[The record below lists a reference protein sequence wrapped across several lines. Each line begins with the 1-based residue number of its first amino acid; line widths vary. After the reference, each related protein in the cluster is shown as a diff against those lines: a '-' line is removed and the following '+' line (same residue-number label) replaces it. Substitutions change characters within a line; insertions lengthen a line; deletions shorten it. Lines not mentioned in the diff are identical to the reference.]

1 MYVYIYDEVVKKR
14 KYNKLLIN
22 IERRI
27 TDLGLN
33 GKIIRLEGIKNVEKI
48 IQNEIRYGV
57 KTIVAVGTD
66 KTISQTVNAVIKL
79 NQNKDVKEI
88 PVIGTIPIESKESL
102 IARAMGI
109 FSYKDACNAILARRL
124 EILRLAK
131 INETFFVSQINLLG
145 NYNIIDIE
153 KDYRI
158 EIKKPCNINI
168 INIPLS
174 KELGEKMSIN
184 SKKDD
189 LKLLIIPKKSKKG
202 DPLKNQSIFSLKKL
216 TVSKNTKKIL
226 VDNSFEVSAP
236 ASIKTTDKK
245 IIFIVGKDRVF

>member
-14 KYNKLLIN
+14 KYSKLLIN
-22 IERRI
+22 IEKKI

-48 IQNEIRYGV
+48 IQNEIKYGA
-57 KTIVAVGTD
+57 KTVIAVGID
-66 KTISQTVNAVIKL
+66 KTINQTINAVIKL
-79 NQNKDVKEI
+79 NQNKELKEI
-88 PVIGTIPIESKESL
+88 PIIGTIPIENKENL
-102 IARAMGI
+102 IAKAMGI
-109 FSYKDACNAILARRL
+109 SSYKDACNAILARRL
-124 EILRLAK
+124 KILRLAK
-131 INETFFVSQINLLG
+131 INELFFVSQINLLG

-158 EIKKPCNINI
+158 EIKKPCDINI

-174 KELGEKMSIN
+174 KELGGKIAIN
-184 SKKDD
+184 SKKND

-216 TVSKNTKKIL
+216 TISKNTKKIL
-226 VDNSFEVSAP
+226 IDNSLEVTAP
-236 ASIKTTDKK
+236 AFIKTTDKK
-245 IIFIVGKDRVF
+245 IVFIVGKNRVF

>member
-202 DPLKNQSIFSLKKL
+202 VYK
-216 TVSKNTKKIL
+216 
-226 VDNSFEVSAP
+226 
-236 ASIKTTDKK
+236 
-245 IIFIVGKDRVF
+245 